1 VQSAG
6 ELENNAEN
14 ITCRGWFMQIT
25 GVQSF
30 AFQHGNEIV
39 PVERGRDNAT
49 HLNLLTNYE
58 AVSGT
63 TKTRP

>member
-1 VQSAG
+1 
-6 ELENNAEN
+6 
-14 ITCRGWFMQIT
+14 MQIT
-25 GVQSF
+25 AIRSF

-58 AVSGT
+58 AVPGI